1 MDSFLSAHPERPL
14 SFDELSNAFE
24 GDHHVHGSLPR
35 QSIISLRAELS
46 SLPARDAE
54 RRSSSFLRL
63 GDALLR
69 RFSQW
74 AQKDDLEEAIWFYE
88 EALSLIPNSHYH
100 YLEALL
106 GLCSSL
112 LQRYYL
118 LGHADDLHN
127 LLLHLD
133 LQCDLLNRHCSLLA
147 SIKVE
152 LCRPSPVLDLSSI
165 SQSSTFPFAPGSHNS
180 VLYPDLGQASLPCAY
195 PVPSLCLLPRFA
207 LPDPGFLMDLR
218 LKPYRFGPQSGGMSA
233 FSPSFADSAT
243 HSLFNSSP
251 LDWIHR
257 CKQIFSSASDG
268 TNRDDAQ
275 QYPTLIPQEDTII
288 KMQ

>member
-1 MDSFLSAHPERPL
+1 MHYKYIIGTYQHLISTLSAPYKE
-14 SFDELSNAFE
+14 DVIT
-24 GDHHVHGSLPR
+24 DMVHKHCKF
-35 QSIISLRAELS
+35 
-46 SLPARDAE
+46 
-54 RRSSSFLRL
+54 FLI
-63 GDALLR
+63 
-69 RFSQW
+69 F
-74 AQKDDLEEAIWFYE
+74 
-88 EALSLIPNSHYH
+88 PT
-100 YLEALL
+100 
-106 GLCSSL
+106 
-112 LQRYYL
+112 QR
-118 LGHADDLHN
+118 
-127 LLLHLD
+127 
-133 LQCDLLNRHCSLLA
+133 SLLA
-147 SIKVE
+147 PIKVE
-152 LCRPSPVLDLSSI
+152 LCRSSPVLDLT
-165 SQSSTFPFAPGSHNS
+165 STPGSHNS
-180 VLYPDLGQASLPCAY
+180 VLYPALGQASLPCAY
-195 PVPSLCLLPRFA
+195 PVLPSLYLSPRFA